1 LIEINR
7 NLILLLRLMNPAKTM
22 EIRGNEDE
30 GKILPRAGNEDEDEE
45 YFRLWRSI
53 WIDIFV
59 LIQ

>member
-1 LIEINR
+1 
-7 NLILLLRLMNPAKTM
+7 MNSAKTM

-30 GKILPRAGNEDEDEE
+30 GKILPRAGNEDEDEDEE

-59 LIQ
+59 LIKLHKFCETNH